1 METIGKSYDLIAMG
15 RSSIDLY
22 SNDIGAPFEEIT
34 SFAAYV
40 GGCPTNISVGT
51 RRLGLR
57 PALLTAV
64 GDDQV
69 GNFILHFLRREG
81 VETQFIPHKPGRRTS
96 AVVLGIEPPDRFPL
110 TYYRDNC
117 ADIELTIDDVLAT
130 PIADSHTL
138 LISGTGLSKE
148 PSRSATLF
156 AAETARQ
163 AGVTVLLD
171 IDFRPDQ
178 WHDQR
183 AFGVTLRSAL
193 RVVDIVIGT
202 DDEINAVMLTDTGQ
216 INLTHSQ
223 VSDTRVSGDIN
234 LAIRTLLDLGPQV
247 LIQKRGAEGATVHLK
262 SDETLP
268 AQIEVPGFPV
278 EVQNILGAGDAF
290 ASGFLYGL
298 VNGWDWYK
306 SARLGNACGAILVTK
321 HGCANFMPT
330 YDEVMTFIQNHGGM

>member
-1 METIGKSYDLIAMG
+1 MESTRKSYDVIAMG

-69 GNFILHFLRREG
+69 GNFILHFLQREG
-81 VETQFIPHKPGRRTS
+81 IETQFIPRKAGRRSS

-117 ADIELTIDDVLAT
+117 ADIQLTIDDVLAT
-130 PIADSHTL
+130 PLADCHAL

-156 AAETARQ
+156 AAEMAQQVGAR
-163 AGVTVLLD
+163 VVLD
-171 IDFRPDQ
+171 IDYRTDQ
-178 WHDQR
+178 WDDQR

-193 RVVDIVIGT
+193 RLVDIVIGT
-202 DDEINAVMLTDTGQ
+202 EDEINAAMLTDATQ
-216 INLTHSQ
+216 ISIAHSQ
-223 VSDTRVSGDIN
+223 ISDARVQGDTDA
-234 LAIRTLLDLGPQV
+234 AIRQLLTLGPHV
-247 LIQKRGAEGATVHLK
+247 LVQKRGANGSRIHLVSGEEGT
-262 SDETLP
+262 TR
-268 AQIEVPGFPV
+268 IEVPGFPV

-306 SARLGNACGAILVTK
+306 ATRLGNACGAILVTR

-330 YDEVMTFIQNHGGM
+330 YDEVTMFIQEHGGF